1 MSEFLKGS
9 AWFFLNFFG
18 LYLGSFATTPGVTSL
33 WYASLNQAPW
43 TTPGFVFGLAWS
55 TIMIAFSLYLYRLS
69 LHQKNSKALMR
80 WFPIAWLLNVAWN
93 PVFFGLHQT
102 LLGLLILIALLVT
115 VTYMAKL
122 FFKDQKAYTL
132 LLAPYI
138 LWLIVAASLNAYIVL
153 FNPA

>member
-1 MSEFLKGS
+1 
-9 AWFFLNFFG
+9 
-18 LYLGSFATTPGVTSL
+18 
-33 WYASLNQAPW
+33 
-43 TTPGFVFGLAWS
+43 
-55 TIMIAFSLYLYRLS
+55 
-69 LHQKNSKALMR
+69 MR

>member
-1 MSEFLKGS
+1 
-9 AWFFLNFFG
+9 
-18 LYLGSFATTPGVTSL
+18 
-33 WYASLNQAPW
+33 
-43 TTPGFVFGLAWS
+43 
-55 TIMIAFSLYLYRLS
+55 
-69 LHQKNSKALMR
+69 MR
-80 WFPIAWLLNVAWN
+80 WFPIVWLFNVAWN

>member
-43 TTPGFVFGLAWS
+43 TPPGFVFGLAWS

-93 PVFFGLHQT
+93 PVFL
-102 LLGLLILIALLVT
+102 
-115 VTYMAKL
+115 
-122 FFKDQKAYTL
+122 AYTK
-132 LLAPYI
+132 PY
-138 LWLIVAASLNAYIVL
+138 WD
-153 FNPA
+153 F